1 MNVLAFDTCFGAVSA
16 AVCRVDAVALHV
28 LAEVYEA
35 RTTGHAER
43 LVPIIEEALKRS
55 GVGLSEIAR
64 FAVSVGP
71 GGFTG
76 VRVGVA
82 AARALSLATGQPA
95 VGVTSLAAMAHEAQ
109 QQLGDAVRGRSLV
122 VAVDARG
129 GMVYVQLLEDGGAAG
144 VPALLTPADA
154 ATLVGPRQAVIVGSG
169 AAAVANLVADAGG
182 QAEVRL
188 TDLQPRARAVAALAV
203 DVVPAGPVRPL
214 YLRRPDAKLQADK
227 SLPRVAS

>member
-109 QQLGDAVRGRSLV
+109 QQLGDVVRGRLLAI
-122 VAVDARG
+122 AVDARG
-129 GMVYVQLLEDGGAAG
+129 GMVYVQLFEDGGAAG
-144 VPALLTPADA
+144 APALLTPADA
-154 ATLVGPRQAVIVGSG
+154 ATLVGRRQAMIVGSG
-169 AAAVANLVADAGG
+169 AAPVANVVMEAGG
-182 QAEVRL
+182 QAEVCL

-203 DVVPAGPVRPL
+203 DVIPAGPVRPL
-214 YLRRPDAKLQADK
+214 YLRRPDTKLQADK